1 MAWMGKAIWE
11 SSLLNSMKQY
21 ETKDKWHII
30 YVYKCNPFMSTE
42 RKWGEFKNFLRIHD
56 RKPYDTPKT
65 FQNLRLLPGLSIFWQ
80 VHMPCLALATV
91 EKKQFPTEVLFKQLM
106 KFFSGCLFLLPKM
119 PNNKDFQHEGSPL
132 PNAWTKCYRKK
143 SWQKRNNFGVSTVA
157 SLKTEFKIPK
167 IGFPRSVP
175 PTSSFLGKGF
185 NIKWCLNV
193 KEVSVD
199 TF

>member
-91 EKKQFPTEVLFKQLM
+91 EKKTISNGSFIQTTDEVFQWLSFFATKNAKQQGFPTWGKSIAEHHWRNATGRKADRNETTSEF
-106 KFFSGCLFLLPKM
+106 P
-119 PNNKDFQHEGSPL
+119 PL
-132 PNAWTKCYRKK
+132 QA
-143 SWQKRNNFGVSTVA
+143 SKRN
-157 SLKTEFKIPK
+157 FKIPK
-167 IGFPRSVP
+167 MVSPGQ
-175 PTSSFLGKGF
+175 
-185 NIKWCLNV
+185 CLQPA
-193 KEVSVD
+193 VSWAKD
-199 TF
+199 STESGASTLKRYQ